1 MFGKYIRIEAL
12 ANHKNASSKARH
24 RIKPASVALFSL
36 LAIVASQVTAQ
47 MYPPGGEGAP
57 GNDMFQACGFCH
69 GNQGQGRQRLD
80 APPIAAL
87 PAWYVERQ
95 MHNFIDEIRGNHPDD
110 LPGHQMNLITPMFRN
125 DATVKN
131 VAAYIETLEPGGPPM
146 TIGPPG
152 NQRIEPR
159 ERPFDWISDYAFLD
173 VELSSGNP
181 ENGSVIY
188 QQNCVACHGRSAE
201 GNKGLG
207 SPPLMNL
214 ADWYVARQMQYFR
227 DGVRGADSGDI
238 YGAQM
243 VPFAK
248 LLTNEQQIA
257 DVAAYIKTLAP

>member
-1 MFGKYIRIEAL
+1 MFGKIIRIVILSAVRAGQCVRAISTIFL
-12 ANHKNASSKARH
+12 
-24 RIKPASVALFSL
+24 VL
-36 LAIVASQVTAQ
+36 LALVNQQALAQ

-57 GNDMFQACGFCH
+57 GKDMFQACGFCH

-95 MHNFIDEIRGNHPDD
+95 MHNFIDEIRGDHPDD

-125 DATVKN
+125 DATIKN

-146 TIGPPG
+146 SIGPPG

-159 ERPFDWISDYAFLD
+159 ERPFDWQSDYAFLD
-173 VELSSGNP
+173 VELSAGDVESG
-181 ENGSVIY
+181 STIY
-188 QQNCVACHGRSAE
+188 QQNCVACHGRVAE
-201 GNKGLG
+201 GNKALG
-207 SPPLMNL
+207 SPPLINL

-248 LLTNEQQIA
+248 VLADEQQIA
-257 DVAAYIKTLAP
+257 DVAAYIKSLAP